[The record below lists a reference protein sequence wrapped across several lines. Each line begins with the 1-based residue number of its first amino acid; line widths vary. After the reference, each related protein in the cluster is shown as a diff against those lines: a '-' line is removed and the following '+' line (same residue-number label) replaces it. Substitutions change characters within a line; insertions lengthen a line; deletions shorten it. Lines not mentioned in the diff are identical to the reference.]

1 MLLSNC
7 ATAMSL
13 FCSANFSHSEE
24 KWSPSSSTEMR
35 WCDMDGGRAGLCS
48 CVVLGCV
55 MVVVVRGRS
64 VSCLCVFLHD
74 ERFLVQLHDK
84 SHLKFWKFSGFL
96 CDNNYTETYTWFL
109 HVQSKNPEEVGVPC
123 CDNGR
128 MGHVMF
134 PSVLRALMSVL
145 AIFFYIFLLRDKVY
159 TDWNWLKS

>member
-7 ATAMSL
+7 LTAMSL
-13 FCSANFSHSEE
+13 FCCKFFPFRRKMVTVIFYRDAV
-24 KWSPSSSTEMR
+24 MR
-35 WCDMDGGRAGLCS
+35 NGWWKGWIVFLCCAWLCHGG
-48 CVVLGCV
+48 
-55 MVVVVRGRS
+55 GRS

-96 CDNNYTETYTWFL
+96 RDNNYTETYTWFL
-109 HVQSKNPEEVGVPC
+109 YVQSKNPEEVGVPC

-134 PSVLRALMSVL
+134 PSVLRALVSVL
-145 AIFFYIFLLRDKVY
+145 AIFFYIFF
-159 TDWNWLKS
+159 TSW